1 MTQSSGK
8 VPAPAPRRLRFVFR
22 YAMCLAWLGLVTFGG
37 RAAGINPTT
46 AALAFLLVVLGVATQ
61 WGLAESSFTAVAAVV
76 LFNLRFLPPIG
87 TLTIA
92 DPQNWIA
99 LFAFLVTALTAS
111 QLSTRLRRKM
121 EETRAS
127 RNELSKLYEL
137 SRALLM
143 HESGETIRHS
153 LLSISQTLEARN
165 VAFFDAGA
173 NRVCAVSGGAPVP
186 DSDLARVAQSG
197 EPVSA
202 GEYRV
207 VPVQLGSHLVGSLAI
222 ENAGLSSAIIDS
234 VANLL
239 AINYERAAAL
249 DRAATA
255 EIARRNEE
263 FKSALLDGLAHDLKT
278 PLTAI
283 RTCATRLID
292 LPPRTEEVRRE
303 LLAIIDQ
310 ESAHLQRT
318 ITEAVELAKI
328 ESSDIHLDRQPVP
341 VSDIVESAIAGSR
354 DENPARYVLIGPAR
368 ATIDGDRDLLRRALI
383 QILEN
388 ARKYSPPDS
397 SIEIDVRQ
405 KDSTVTI
412 SVSDR
417 GTGFAPD
424 ELGRIFE
431 KFYRGKSA
439 RSREGTG
446 MGLAVAKGIV
456 EAHGGVV
463 AAANRSGG
471 GASVSLTLPAG
482 PDL

>member
-1 MTQSSGK
+1 MTGTT
-8 VPAPAPRRLRFVFR
+8 APHWLRFVFR
-22 YAMCLAWLGLVTFGG
+22 YAICLAWLGLFTFAG

-61 WGLAESSFTAVAAVV
+61 WGFAEASFTSVAAVI
-76 LFNLRFLPPIG
+76 LFNYDFLPPIG

-99 LFAFLVTALTAS
+99 LFAFLITALTTS

-127 RNELSKLYEL
+127 RNELSKLYEI

-143 HESGETIRHS
+143 HESGDAIQQS
-153 LLSISQTLEARN
+153 LLSISRALEARN
-165 VAFFDAGA
+165 AAFFDARA
-173 NRVCAVSGGAPVP
+173 NRTWAVSGGAPVP
-186 DSDLARVAQSG
+186 DSDLAGVAQSG
-197 EPVSA
+197 EPHSA

-207 VPVQLGSHLVGSLAI
+207 VPVRLGARLVGSLAI
-222 ENAGLSSAIIDS
+222 EEAGLSAAVIDS
-234 VANLL
+234 IANLL

-255 EIARRNEE
+255 EIARRSEE

-283 RTCATRLID
+283 RTCVTRLID
-292 LPPRTEEVRRE
+292 LPPRTEEVRNE

-318 ITEAVELAKI
+318 ITEAVELARI
-328 ESSDIHLDRQPVP
+328 ESSEIHLDRQLVP
-341 VSDIVESAIAGSR
+341 VSEIVESAIAGSR
-354 DENPARYVLIGPAR
+354 DENPARYIFTGPAG

-397 SIEIDVRQ
+397 PIEIDVQPRG
-405 KDSTVTI
+405 SNVTV

-417 GTGFAPD
+417 GPGFAPD
-424 ELGRIFE
+424 EIGRIFE
-431 KFYRGKSA
+431 KFYRGRSA

-446 MGLAVAKGIV
+446 MGLAVARGIV
-456 EAHGGVV
+456 EAHGGAV
-463 AAANRSGG
+463 AAANRPGG
-471 GASVSLTLPAG
+471 GASVSVTLPARH
-482 PDL
+482 DTR

>member
-1 MTQSSGK
+1 MTHPS
-8 VPAPAPRRLRFVFR
+8 APHWLRFLFR
-22 YAMCLAWLGLVTFGG
+22 YAICLAWLGIFAFAG
-37 RAAGINPTT
+37 RASGINPTT
-46 AALAFLLVVLGVATQ
+46 AALAFLLVVLGVATR
-61 WGLAESSFTAVAAVV
+61 WGLAEASFTSVAAVI
-76 LFNLRFLPPIG
+76 LFNYYFLPPVG

-99 LFAFLVTALTAS
+99 LFAFLVTALTTS
-111 QLSTRLRRKM
+111 QLSTRLRRKI

-143 HESGETIRHS
+143 HESGDAIRQS
-153 LLSISQTLEARN
+153 LLSISQTLGARN
-165 VAFFDAGA
+165 AAFFDTRA
-173 NRVCAVSGGAPVP
+173 NHTYAVSGGAPVP

-207 VPVQLGSHLVGSLAI
+207 VPVRLGSHFVGSLAI
-222 ENAGLSSAIIDS
+222 QHAGLSAAVIDS

-283 RTCATRLID
+283 RTCVTRLID
-292 LPPRTEEVRRE
+292 LPPRTEEVRSE

-341 VSDIVESAIAGSR
+341 VSEIVESAIAGSR
-354 DENPARYVLIGPAR
+354 DENPARYVFTGPAG
-368 ATIDGDRDLLRRALI
+368 AAINGDRDLLRRALI

-397 SIEIDVRQ
+397 PIEIDVRPLN
-405 KDSTVTI
+405 STVTV

-417 GTGFAPD
+417 GPGFAPD
-424 ELGRIFE
+424 EIGRIFE
-431 KFYRGKSA
+431 KFYRGRSA

-446 MGLAVAKGIV
+446 MGLAIAKGIV
-456 EAHGGVV
+456 EAHGGAI
-463 AAANRSGG
+463 AASNRPGR
-471 GASVSLTLPAG
+471 GASVSVTLPASA
-482 PDL
+482 DVR

>member
-1 MTQSSGK
+1 MS
-8 VPAPAPRRLRFVFR
+8 APASTPHWLRFLLR
-22 YAMCLAWLGLVTFGG
+22 YAACLAWVGLFDFAG
-37 RAAGINPTT
+37 RAAGVNPTT

-61 WGLAESSFTAVAAVV
+61 WGLSEASFTSVVAVI
-76 LFNLRFLPPIG
+76 LFNLHFLPPIG

-99 LFAFLVTALTAS
+99 LFAFLVTALTTS
-111 QLSTRLRRKM
+111 QLSTRLRRRM

-137 SRALLM
+137 SRTLLM
-143 HESGETIRHS
+143 HESGDAIRQS
-153 LLSISQTLEARN
+153 LLSISQTLGARN
-165 VAFFDAGA
+165 AAFFDARA
-173 NRVCAVSGGAPVP
+173 NRTYSVTGGAPVP

-197 EPVSA
+197 DPVSSR
-202 GEYRV
+202 EYRV
-207 VPVQLGSHLVGSLAI
+207 VPVRLGAHLVGSLAI
-222 ENAGLSSAIIDS
+222 ERAGLSDATIDS

-249 DRAATA
+249 ERAATA

-283 RTCATRLID
+283 RTCVTRLID
-292 LPPRTEEVRRE
+292 LPPRTEEVRSE

-310 ESAHLQRT
+310 ESDHLQRT
-318 ITEAVELAKI
+318 ITEAVELAKL
-328 ESSDIHLDRQPVP
+328 ESSEIQLDRQPVA
-341 VSDIVESAIAGSR
+341 VSEIVESAIAGSR
-354 DENPARYVLIGPAR
+354 DENPARYVFSGPAG
-368 ATIDGDRDLLRRALI
+368 ATINADRDLLRRALI

-397 SIEIDVRQ
+397 PIEIDVRPQ
-405 KDSTVTI
+405 DSAVQLSI
-412 SVSDR
+412 SDH
-417 GTGFAPD
+417 GPGFAPD
-424 ELGRIFE
+424 EIGRIFE
-431 KFYRGKSA
+431 KFYRGRSA

-456 EAHGGVV
+456 EAHGGAV
-463 AAANRSGG
+463 AAENRPGG
-471 GASVSLTLPAG
+471 GASVSITLPAST
-482 PDL
+482 DSQ